1 MDGWKDGWTA
11 DWWLTTSEVSLWVGT
26 VLDPVVTLEKMIL
39 VVKVRPPG
47 DCEHLGLLSSW
58 GTVSRGLLCPAPPC
72 CPPHPQP
79 QRRRILPAWLL
90 SVPAVFPFPQQEA
103 LSSWP
108 LLHSPC
114 LPVPGPGT
122 GFFLPLASGSGPPA
136 CRRAVPAGA
145 APRSVGPECTP
156 PLLCAVSSLGRE
168 EPWHQPQVS
177 DCGSSPR
184 GSWVRGWQSWGSG
197 ADHGCLSLSH
207 LILTQPGREG
217 EATSPISNKETEA
230 PGPTTAVQEPRSG

>member
-1 MDGWKDGWTA
+1 MCTLGCSAAGA
-11 DWWLTTSEVSLWVGT
+11 QSAEGCYAQSL
-26 VLDPVVTLEKMIL
+26 
-39 VVKVRPPG
+39 
-47 DCEHLGLLSSW
+47 H
-58 GTVSRGLLCPAPPC
+58 AAH
-72 CPPHPQP
+72 PHPQP

-122 GFFLPLASGSGPPA
+122 GFFLPLASGPGPPA
-136 CRRAVPAGA
+136 CRRAAPAGA
-145 APRSVGPECTP
+145 APRSVEPERTP
-156 PLLCAVSSLGRE
+156 PLLCAVSSLGRQG
-168 EPWHQPQVS
+168 PWHQPQVS

-197 ADHGCLSLSH
+197 ADHGCLSLPH

-217 EATSPISNKETEA
+217 GATSPISNKETEA